1 MHPRGTAIAV
11 PSPTEALLEKISSGN
26 NKAKVISKATTTEM
40 PVVTPLTIKPILQEK
55 VAVEDADSMNIKAS
69 KVATKE
75 EDLNVENKSEETS
88 TKAVTTD
95 SGSS

>member
-1 MHPRGTAIAV
+1 M
-11 PSPTEALLEKISSGN
+11 
-26 NKAKVISKATTTEM
+26 ISKATTTEM